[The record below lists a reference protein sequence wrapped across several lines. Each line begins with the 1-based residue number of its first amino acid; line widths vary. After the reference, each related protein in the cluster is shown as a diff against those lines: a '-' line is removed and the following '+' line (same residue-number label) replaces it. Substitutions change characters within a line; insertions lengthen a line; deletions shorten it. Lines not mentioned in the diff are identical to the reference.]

1 MAKSLLSCQEGGYG
15 QLISIVPKV
24 VILLI
29 IGSILLK
36 RFYKTNYF
44 LGAVISFGIIYLAQ
58 KLYEQSD
65 LDFCKKDTA

>member
-1 MAKSLLSCQEGGYG
+1 MAKSLFSCDDGGYG
-15 QLISIVPKV
+15 QLISGVPKV
-24 VILLI
+24 IIILI

-36 RFYKTNYF
+36 RFYKINYF
-44 LGAVISFGIIYLAQ
+44 LGAVISFGSIYLAQ